1 MVDDTTGAASLWM
14 VPTVKGEAAASGS
27 KARDEYLMIV
37 VVVEKRELP
46 QNTRERDGRVGEAAK
61 DGGDDDDG

>member
-1 MVDDTTGAASLWM
+1 M

-37 VVVEKRELP
+37 VVMEKRELP